1 LTEVQVVQVA
11 VALLLSTGPEDQERQ
26 DKGTMAQ
33 MVYQVIQIILAVVA
47 VARVLLQQILTAVL
61 ALHLA

>member
-11 VALLLSTGPEDQERQ
+11 VALLSLTLPEDQERQ

-33 MVYQVIQIILAVVA
+33 MVS
-47 VARVLLQQILTAVL
+47 
-61 ALHLA
+61 